1 MRRLSLLTIFLWL
14 ISPVFS
20 QNKEKLVMIS
30 TDKGDMIVKLYN
42 NTPKHRDNFLKL
54 VKENSYNGSRFHRV
68 IGDFMIQGG
77 KIDGI
82 NHTLPAEIKQGLYH
96 KKGALAAARQPDKV
110 NQERQSSGS
119 QFFLVEGKIY
129 STRQLK
135 RIERSKDFSYTD
147 EQIKTYTSIG
157 GAPNLDGEYTVFG
170 EVVMGLQILERISK
184 VKTDKNDSPVKPVE
198 MDIKRLE

>member
-119 QFFLVEGKIY
+119 QFFLVEGKVY

>member
-1 MRRLSLLTIFLWL
+1 MRGLSLLTLFLWL
-14 ISPVFS
+14 LSPVFS
-20 QNKEKLVMIS
+20 QNKEPLVMIS

-42 NTPKHRDNFLKL
+42 DTPKHRDNFLKL

-68 IGDFMIQGG
+68 IEDFMVQGG

-82 NHTLPAEIKQGLYH
+82 SYPLPAELKGGLYH
-96 KKGALAAARQPDKV
+96 KKGALAAARQPDQV
-110 NQERQSSGS
+110 NRERRSSGA
-119 QFFLVEGKIY
+119 QFYLVEGKVY

-135 RIERSKDFSYTD
+135 RIEKSKDFSYNE
-147 EQIKTYTSIG
+147 EQLKIYTSIG

-184 VKTDKNDSPVKPVE
+184 VKTDKNDHPVKPVK
-198 MDIKRLE
+198 MDIKLLE